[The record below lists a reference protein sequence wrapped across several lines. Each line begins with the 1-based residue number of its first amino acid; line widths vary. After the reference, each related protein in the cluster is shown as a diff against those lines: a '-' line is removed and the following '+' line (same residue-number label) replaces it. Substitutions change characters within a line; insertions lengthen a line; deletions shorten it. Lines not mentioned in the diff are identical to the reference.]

1 MDESK
6 PMTPKELNSY
16 QKHLR
21 VTNKEVY
28 GMIEALIKAGYS
40 KPEFAYLCS
49 SGQTY
54 SFAFDEIQANIE
66 LKKLNP

>member
-1 MDESK
+1 MK
-6 PMTPKELNSY
+6 PMTPKELKNY

-21 VTNKEVY
+21 VTDKEVN
-28 GMIEALIKAGYS
+28 GMIEVLIKAGYG

-54 SFAFDEIQANIE
+54 SFAFDDIWGRLFNAGEI
-66 LKKLNP
+66 KL